1 MSYLKQMN
9 MKSYYYLSLMLCA
22 LSAGV
27 SAQEITKSTD
37 VESERTLSADSII
50 TQDKQLDSLYQ
61 SLPEVMIT
69 GQRPIVKAEQGK
81 LVYDLPRLIGNLPVD
96 NAYDAVKE
104 LPGVTEMNG
113 GLMLAGQGVT
123 VILDGK
129 VTTMSTEQ
137 LYSLLKSIP
146 SSRIEKAEV
155 MYNAPARYQV
165 RGALINITLK
175 QSTGGPSSWQG
186 ELYGKYNQKH
196 YEGFNERASLIYN
209 GNKFSADFLYS
220 HNHGRGYSLT
230 DKEAMHSLADGS
242 VHHITTDEMG
252 RSRSHTHSFRVG
264 TDYNIAKDHQ
274 LSFVYNGSYSTHH
287 SLMDI
292 YGTQQSNTRSNSTD
306 WLHNGRLDYRTPF
319 GLKAGAE
326 LTYYRSP
333 SDQLLH
339 SSMQDEELAFYT
351 EDCQRINRWK
361 FFLAQEHNLGRGWGL
376 NYGAVYTTSIDHSYQ
391 YYYDTEKDAGTKTG
405 VSTGIP
411 DNMQSR
417 RREQTLNF
425 YAGFNKSFGD
435 KLSLDASL
443 AVEHYKTPVWNQW
456 DWYPT
461 INLSYMPAPGYVWQ
475 LALSSDKN
483 YPDYWAVQ
491 DAISYMGGGYSEI
504 HGNPFLKPAQEYQ
517 LQLTHILKSKY
528 IFSAWFAHTKDYSTQ
543 TLYQSSERLVEIYK
557 HLNFN
562 YQQQAGVQAS
572 IPFDIK
578 QWLNS
583 RLTLIGVWHHEKD
596 DDFWDIPFN
605 RNICYGIAVL
615 TNTFT
620 LSKKPDLK
628 LTLTGMARSKATQGI
643 YDLPSSGYVNAA
655 LRYAFAKGKAILNLY
670 CNDIFETGQIKPRIR
685 FGTQNVTNDYACFR
699 EIGVSFTYKFG
710 GYREK
715 KREEVDTSRF
725 K

>member
-1 MSYLKQMN
+1 MRCNYF
-9 MKSYYYLSLMLCA
+9 LSLIFCA
-22 LSAGV
+22 LNVSL
-27 SAQEITKSTD
+27 SAQEKPDSANADNGRI
-37 VESERTLSADSII
+37 LSADSLI
-50 TQDKQLDSLYQ
+50 TTDAHLDSIYQ

-123 VILDGK
+123 VVLDGK
-129 VTTMSTEQ
+129 VTTMTTEQ
-137 LYSLLKSIP
+137 LYSLLRSIP
-146 SSRIEKAEV
+146 ASRIEKAEV

-175 QSTGGPSSWQG
+175 QSTGGSSSWQG
-186 ELYGKYNQKH
+186 EVYGKYQQKH
-196 YEGFNERASLIYN
+196 YEGFNERASLLYN

-220 HNHGRGYSLT
+220 HIHGRGYSLT
-230 DKEAMHSLADGS
+230 DKESMHSQADGS
-242 VHHITTDEMG
+242 THHINTDEVG
-252 RSRSHTHSFRVG
+252 RSRHHTHSFRLG
-264 TDYNIAKDHQ
+264 ADYNIAKDHQ
-274 LSFVYNGSYSTHH
+274 LSFVYNGSYSTYH
-287 SLMDI
+287 SLIDI
-292 YGTQQSNTRSNSTD
+292 SGTQQSNTRSNSRD

-339 SSMQDEELAFYT
+339 SVMQGEELAFFT

-361 FFLAQEHNLGRGWGL
+361 FFLSQEHDLGHGWGL
-376 NYGAVYTTSIDHSYQ
+376 NYGAIYTTSIDHSYQ
-391 YYYDTEKDAGTKTG
+391 YYYDTDAKAGT
-405 VSTGIP
+405 SNGIP
-411 DNMQSR
+411 DDMKSR

-435 KLSLDASL
+435 KLSMDASL
-443 AVEHYKTPVWNQW
+443 AVEHYKTPAWNQW

-461 INLSYMPAPGYVWQ
+461 INLTYMPAPGQVWQ
-475 LALSSDKN
+475 LALSSDKD

-491 DAISYMGGGYSEI
+491 DAISYLGGGYSEI
-504 HGNPFLKPAQEYQ
+504 HGNPLLKPAQEYQ
-517 LQLTHILKSKY
+517 IQLTHVLKSKY
-528 IFSAWFAHTKDYSTQ
+528 IFSAWLTHTKDKSTQ
-543 TLYQSSERLVEIYK
+543 TLYQSQERLVEIYK

-562 YQQQAGVQAS
+562 FQQQAGLQAS

-578 QWLNS
+578 QWLNT

-596 DDFWDIPFN
+596 DDFWDIPFD

-615 TNTFT
+615 TNNFT

-655 LRYAFAKGKAILNLY
+655 LRYGFAKGKAILNLY

-685 FGTQNVTNDYACFR
+685 FGTQNVTNDYSCFR
-699 EIGVSFTYKFG
+699 EFGVSLTYKFG
-710 GYREK
+710 GYKEK